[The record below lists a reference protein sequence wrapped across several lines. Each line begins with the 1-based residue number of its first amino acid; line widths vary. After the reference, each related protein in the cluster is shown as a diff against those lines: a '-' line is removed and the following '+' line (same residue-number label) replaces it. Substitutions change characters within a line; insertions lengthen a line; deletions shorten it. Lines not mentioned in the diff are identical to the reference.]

1 MLNIRVANVSIL
13 LTEKMYFYVFNR
25 FANDI

>member
-1 MLNIRVANVSIL
+1 VNKQPKVSIL